1 MSVPPLQLSNVDV
14 KQLRMFATIVEHEGL
29 SAAASALGVDLTS
42 ISRALSGLETRLA
55 IRLCQRGRSGF
66 SLTTQGKAIYHQ
78 AKRLLDEFDEF
89 ETSARMVSQT
99 VKGRLRIG
107 MIDNTLSNPRARVVR
122 ALQMVAQSYP
132 ELFLELSVMPAA
144 TIEIA
149 LRERQLDLAIIAQP
163 SYLSPLSYA
172 PAFTEEAGLFIARNH
187 PDRARIEA
195 AILSPMHDD
204 EAVPLITRRYKMASF
219 TELEKRFSFLPIAS
233 ADGVETAATLIAAQF
248 GVGILPK
255 HYADFVKNFDLV
267 EIVVPTS
274 PLTLTFYIAY
284 RSDTA
289 EEPTVRMFQKFLL
302 RPDTD
307 DARTGTVANG
317 DK

>member
-1 MSVPPLQLSNVDV
+1 MSPLQLSNVDV

-29 SAAASALGVDLTS
+29 SAAASALGADLAT

-66 SLTTQGKAIYHQ
+66 LLTTQGKAIYHQ
-78 AKRLLDEFDEF
+78 AKRLLVEFDEF
-89 ETSARMVSQT
+89 EMSARIVSQT

-107 MIDNTLSNPRARVVR
+107 LIDNTLSNPRAQLVR
-122 ALQMVAQSYP
+122 ALQMVAHSYS

-163 SYLSPLSYA
+163 SYLSPLSYV
-172 PAFTEEAGLFIARNH
+172 PAFTEEAGLFIARSH

-195 AILSPMHDD
+195 AIMSPEIDSM
-204 EAVPLITRRYKMASF
+204 PIPMITRRYKMPSFNQLENDHASV
-219 TELEKRFSFLPIAS
+219 PVAS

-248 GVGILPK
+248 GLGVLPK
-255 HYADFVKNFDLV
+255 HYAAVVKNYDLV
-267 EIVVPTS
+267 EIVVPKS
-274 PLTLTFYIAY
+274 PLTLTFYLAY
-284 RSDTA
+284 RSDSA
-289 EEPTVRMFQKFLL
+289 EEPTIRMFQKFL
-302 RPDTD
+302 RGSGVDG
-307 DARTGTVANG
+307 AHAGTVANRG
-317 DK
+317 K